1 MICSSAAR
9 SLCCGL
15 WRIILR
21 FARLQHHRVAGARPL
36 LLPRARDLS
45 LSDCPSLASSLA
57 SLLLA
62 MALVPVATTD
72 GAEVVPMA
80 TDGEPAQARADAAPM
95 TTDGETAQAG
105 ADAAPVPGAEAQAG
119 VTATTVTFDVYMPQ
133 FVPDAFSPFTVD
145 VPKDLK
151 TAVHLKEH
159 IIGMVCKR
167 SGVYLIR
174 NHAILSDRITRM
186 PRPYNMPF
194 DTLLESVT
202 GKSLNLCLNLW
213 TVSYRFALRYQAFY
227 TFVVSPTEVRHRQA

>member
-1 MICSSAAR
+1 MSTSTHAPIQLPNPSNKQIAKE
-9 SLCCGL
+9 
-15 WRIILR
+15 
-21 FARLQHHRVAGARPL
+21 VYAGARPL
-36 LLPRARDLS
+36 LLS

-72 GAEVVPMA
+72 GAELVPMA

-95 TTDGETAQAG
+95 TTHGETAQAG

-133 FVPDAFSPFTVD
+133 FVQEVPDAFSPFTVD

-151 TAVHLKEH
+151 TAGHLKEH

-174 NHAILSDRITRM
+174 NHAILSDRITGM
-186 PRPYNMPF
+186 PLP
-194 DTLLESVT
+194 
-202 GKSLNLCLNLW
+202 
-213 TVSYRFALRYQAFY
+213 
-227 TFVVSPTEVRHRQA
+227 